1 MKYPHKPTSS
11 RSAAIAVGIIVRE
24 AGNSAFH
31 FHAALNEFQFLDGKM
46 FATPQAAQA
55 AADAHGAKR
64 RVAVSHIKSGARYER
79 ADQLFRAVAG
89 LAAA

>member
-1 MKYPHKPTSS
+1 MSS
-11 RSAAIAVGIIVRE
+11 QAYIIEIGSDAVGIIVRE

-64 RVAVSHIKSGARYER
+64 ARG
-79 ADQLFRAVAG
+79 G
-89 LAAA
+89 LAHHAGRTL